1 MLGFSGFSGGLSR
14 GRWAVGVH
22 RVDAGALLWRIFVFS
37 REALPGGQHG
47 VAGIKNGP
55 DGARV

>member
-1 MLGFSGFSGGLSR
+1 M
-14 GRWAVGVH
+14 AVVV
-22 RVDAGALLWRIFVFS
+22 RRIDAGALLWRIFVFG